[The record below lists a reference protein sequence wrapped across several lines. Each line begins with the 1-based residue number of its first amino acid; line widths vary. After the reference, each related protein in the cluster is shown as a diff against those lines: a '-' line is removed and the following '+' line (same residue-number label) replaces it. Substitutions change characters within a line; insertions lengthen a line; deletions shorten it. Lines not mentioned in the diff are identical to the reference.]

1 MEQLL
6 ELLMQIEELAGAGID
21 ALEQA
26 MGAEGGGEAAPE
38 GAMPAEGVMP
48 AEGEAPAPEQA
59 MA

>member
-26 MGAEGGGEAAPE
+26 MGAEDVGEAAPE
-38 GAMPAEGVMP
+38 GAMP

>member
-1 MEQLL
+1 
-6 ELLMQIEELAGAGID
+6 MQIEELAGAGID

-38 GAMPAEGVMP
+38 GAMPAEGAMP
-48 AEGEAPAPEQA
+48 PEGEAPAPEQA